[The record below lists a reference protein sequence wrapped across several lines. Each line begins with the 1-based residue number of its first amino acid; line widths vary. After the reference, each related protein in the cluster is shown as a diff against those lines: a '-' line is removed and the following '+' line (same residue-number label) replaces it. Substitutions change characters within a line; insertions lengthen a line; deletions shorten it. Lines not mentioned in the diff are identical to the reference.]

1 MANTLNNRSL
11 LRLKGVNLLLIAIAT
26 TAKIDTPYNFE
37 IADMGGFRT
46 VADQKYLYASGRTRP
61 GKIVT
66 RADGVKKLSNHQSG
80 NAIDIVCYKNG
91 EISWSEDV
99 FREVAEHLKKV
110 AKDSYG
116 IDLKWGGDW
125 TTFRESPHFEL

>member
-1 MANTLNNRSL
+1 MAYTLNNRSL
-11 LRLKGVNLLLIAIAT
+11 VRLKGVNPSLIAIAT

-66 RADGVKKLSNHQSG
+66 RADGVKKMSNHQSG
-80 NAIDIVCYKNG
+80 NAIDIVCYDNG
-91 EISWSEDV
+91 KITWDEKV
-99 FREVAEHLKKV
+99 FKEVAKHLKEV
-110 AKDSYG
+110 ASKYYG
-116 IDLKWGGDW
+116 IELKWGGDW

>member
-1 MANTLNNRSL
+1 MAYTLNNRSL
-11 LRLKGVNLLLIAIAT
+11 VRLKGVNPSLIAIAT

-80 NAIDIVCYKNG
+80 NAIDIVCYDNG
-91 EISWSEDV
+91 KITWDEKV
-99 FREVAEHLKKV
+99 FKEVAKHLKEV
-110 AKDSYG
+110 ASKYYG
-116 IDLKWGGDW
+116 IELKWGGDW
-125 TTFRESPHFEL
+125 ITFRESPHFEL